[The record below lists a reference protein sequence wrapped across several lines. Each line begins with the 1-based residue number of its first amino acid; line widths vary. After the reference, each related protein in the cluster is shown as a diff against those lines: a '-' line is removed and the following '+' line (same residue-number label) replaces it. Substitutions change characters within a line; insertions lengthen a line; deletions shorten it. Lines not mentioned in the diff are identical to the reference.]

1 MPSDTTQPAVP
12 RSDAT
17 QAAAPAAVPSD
28 AVQAAAPPSD
38 DTQAAPPAAAATQP
52 APPPAPSIWRRYI
65 RLWVALGV
73 IVAGTVVYFVSWAFV
88 AYTSDAFVTSDLVAI
103 APEVSGIIKTVSV
116 VDNQK
121 VAAGDPLATIDPK
134 PFQLDVDLKERQI
147 ASLETMAEVKKQ
159 SLAGDAAS
167 LDAAQAALRLAQQQY
182 DRFKTLT
189 SDQYASQEQLD
200 QVTNELRAAQDKV
213 AVQQNQS
220 QVDEREIT
228 QAQAQVNVARAELA
242 VSQYNLSRAQLNAPV
257 DGYVNHLTLRPGAYA
272 RTGEAVIGIVDATQF
287 RIIANFKEDVA
298 AAVKPGQRVW
308 VWLDS
313 DPWHFRAGHVEGV
326 GRGIAREQTPI
337 GLLPYVAPTTDW
349 IRLRR
354 RLPVTILLDPPVP
367 EQGLFMGADARVFF
381 WR

>member
-1 MPSDTTQPAVP
+1 MP
-12 RSDAT
+12 SDAT
-17 QAAAPAAVPSD
+17 QPAAVPSAAGQSAALPSGTGQSAPPPSD
-28 AVQAAAPPSD
+28 ATPPAAPPS
-38 DTQAAPPAAAATQP
+38 AAPQATTP
-52 APPPAPSIWRRYI
+52 PPPASSIWRRYS

-73 IVAGTVVYFVSWAFV
+73 IVVGTMLYFTLSAFI

-116 VDNQK
+116 LDNQQ
-121 VAAGDPLATIDPK
+121 VAAGDPLAIIDPK
-134 PFQLDVDLKERQI
+134 PFQLDVELKQRQV
-147 ASLETMAEVKKQ
+147 AGFETMAEVKKQ
-159 SLAGDAAS
+159 SRAGDAAS

-189 SDQYASQEQLD
+189 TDQYASREQLD
-200 QVTNELRAAQDKV
+200 QVTNELRAAQDTV
-213 AVQQNQS
+213 AVRQNQS
-220 QVDEREIT
+220 EIDEREIA
-228 QAQAQVNVARAELA
+228 QAQAQVDVARAELA
-242 VSQYNLSRAQLNAPV
+242 VSQYNLSRTQLNAPV

-272 RTGEAVIGIVDATQF
+272 RAGEAVIGIVDATQF
-287 RIIANFKEDVA
+287 RVIANFKEDVA
-298 AAVKPGQRVW
+298 AAVKPGQQVW

-313 DPWHFRAGHVEGV
+313 DPWHFRAGHVQGV
-326 GRGIAREQTPI
+326 GRGIAREQAPI

-367 EQGLFMGADARVFF
+367 EEGLFMGADARVYF